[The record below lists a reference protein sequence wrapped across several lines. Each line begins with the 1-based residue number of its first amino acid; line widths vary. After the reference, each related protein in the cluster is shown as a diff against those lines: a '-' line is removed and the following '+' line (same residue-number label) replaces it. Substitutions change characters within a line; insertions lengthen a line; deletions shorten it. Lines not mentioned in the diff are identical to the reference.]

1 MIVYHNDWNLTV
13 MRLGAYY
20 LQFTVFTMSML

>member
-1 MIVYHNDWNLTV
+1 MDNDLGGV

-20 LQFTVFTMSML
+20 LYRPVKRAVTLTLD

>member
-1 MIVYHNDWNLTV
+1 MNNDLGSV

-20 LQFTVFTMSML
+20 LYRPVKRAVTLTLD